1 MTDLVVIVPSRERPE
16 SARTVA
22 AAFEASCTANSRL
35 VFAVDDNDPTRNEYP
50 LGLTVAY
57 PSRNM
62 GEALHLAAT
71 DAAAEAFAVAFM
83 GDDHLPRTVG
93 WDEAYLHA
101 LRELGTGLVY
111 GNDLLQGRGLPTQVA
126 MTSDIIR
133 TLGYMAPTTLVH
145 LFFDNFWLSLGNEAG
160 CIRYLPNVIV
170 EHRHPAAGKAA
181 IDAGYE
187 RVNSVAMQERDEA
200 AWLDY
205 LSSDFVGD
213 VAKVRALR
221 RARV

>member
-1 MTDLVVIVPSRERPE
+1 
-16 SARTVA
+16 
-22 AAFEASCTANSRL
+22 
-35 VFAVDDNDPTRNEYP
+35 
-50 LGLTVAY
+50 
-57 PSRNM
+57 
-62 GEALHLAAT
+62 
-71 DAAAEAFAVAFM
+71 
-83 GDDHLPRTVG
+83 
-93 WDEAYLHA
+93 
-101 LRELGTGLVY
+101 VY
-111 GNDLLQGRGLPTQVA
+111 GNDLLQGRALPTQVA

-145 LFFDNFWLSLGNEAG
+145 LFFDNFWLSLGSEAG

-181 IDAGYE
+181 LDAGYE

-205 LSSDFVGD
+205 LGEGFVGD